1 MSVFSSLRTGV
12 LTPKN
17 VFQPQVRNGGGYS
30 AAIRP
35 SRWNYDKFKDELH
48 FYFMLGAIPCGLG
61 ILLANMMGGNTEL
74 RAIPDNYTPKE
85 WEYFPNPITR
95 SVTGNMTSL
104 ASSFDANFT
113 THLGIFERSSEKT
126 RLDYIKV
133 LRPIEY

>member
-1 MSVFSSLRTGV
+1 
-12 LTPKN
+12 
-17 VFQPQVRNGGGYS
+17 
-30 AAIRP
+30 
-35 SRWNYDKFKDELH
+35 
-48 FYFMLGAIPCGLG
+48 MLGAIPCGLG

-74 RAIPDNYTPKE
+74 RAIPEDYTPKE

-133 LRPIEY
+133 LRPIELICTYRKWKKPEPFHILLYSGLL